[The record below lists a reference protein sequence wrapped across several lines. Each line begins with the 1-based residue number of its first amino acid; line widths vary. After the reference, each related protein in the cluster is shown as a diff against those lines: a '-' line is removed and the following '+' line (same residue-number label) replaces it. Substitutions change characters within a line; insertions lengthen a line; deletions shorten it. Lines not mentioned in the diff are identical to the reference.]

1 MTSKVFNRSFMGT
14 LYLNSNSFAFPGP
27 RTFASSTETSTVKNV
42 DTFAGNSN
50 PSWKEAIRDQVSA
63 TTQASGRKTFLHDWP
78 IISANVVA
86 RLNQNPVTYQDRQ
99 FSLIGYPAHW
109 ISFAQLPSA
118 SVDTNTLNHVTA
130 GVNSKFLDRCKSAIS
145 SFQSGQDIVEIK
157 QTLESIIHPLSSL
170 RKHVSTYFLNLAKI
184 KGKYQR
190 IRTLSGRNRS
200 LAKALSDT
208 YLEWTFG
215 WNPLASDIAQGIV
228 DLSKSRNR
236 FESTP
241 VHASAKGIYQGTLSD
256 LVNTNADHCFIVG
269 SQKFTAEYSI
279 KLKGAV
285 NAYYQGTPPTLRQN
299 LQLLPE
305 DFAPT
310 VWNVLPY
317 SFVIDYF
324 LNVGDIVNAY
334 SFPSVALRW
343 CNKSTRD
350 QSRTEINFSLSQ
362 KLLKAQFPSP
372 WELLTVDVSPAHFDA
387 SVVLFSRTS
396 VDASDLIPPLVFEIP
411 GFREKPWRNI
421 AALVFGSKRLVVPY
435 TFN

>member
-1 MTSKVFNRSFMGT
+1 MTNKVYNRSFSGV
-14 LYLNSNSFAFPGP
+14 LYLTSDSFAFPGP
-27 RTFASSTETSTVKNV
+27 RTFASSTESTTVKNV
-42 DTFAGNSN
+42 DTFAGNDR
-50 PSWKEAIRDQVSA
+50 PGWKDAIRQQVSA
-63 TTQASGRKTFLHDWP
+63 TTQASGRKTFLSDWP
-78 IISANVVA
+78 IISANVFG
-86 RLNQNPVTYQDRQ
+86 RLNQNPVTYQDRHY
-99 FSLIGYPAHW
+99 SLIGYPAHW
-109 ISFAQLPSA
+109 ISFASLASS

-130 GVNSKFLDRCKSAIS
+130 RVDKIFLDRCKSAIS

-157 QTLESIIHPLSSL
+157 QTIESIIHPLSSL

-184 KGKYQR
+184 KGKYKR

-215 WNPLASDIAQGIV
+215 WNPLASDIAAGIV

-241 VHASAKGIYQGTLSD
+241 VHASAKGIYEGTSSD

-279 KLKGAV
+279 RLKGAV
-285 NAYYQGTPPTLRQN
+285 NAYYQGTAPTLRQN

-350 QSRTEINFSLSQ
+350 LSRTQIQFSMSQ
-362 KLLKAQFPSP
+362 KLLKAQFAPP
-372 WELLTVDVSPAHFDA
+372 WEILSAECSPANFDA
-387 SVVLFSRTS
+387 SVILFSRTS

-411 GFREKPWRNI
+411 GLTEKPWRNI